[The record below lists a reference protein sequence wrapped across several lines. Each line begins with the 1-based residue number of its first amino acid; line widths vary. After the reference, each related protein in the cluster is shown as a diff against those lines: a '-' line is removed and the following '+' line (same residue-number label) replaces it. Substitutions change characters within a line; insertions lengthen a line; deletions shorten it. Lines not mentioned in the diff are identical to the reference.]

1 VIAAQAD
8 GEKRIGRIR
17 LLRISNA
24 AEAQLTSAVVMMG
37 QLGSIVRTDD

>member
-17 LLRISNA
+17 LLRISSA